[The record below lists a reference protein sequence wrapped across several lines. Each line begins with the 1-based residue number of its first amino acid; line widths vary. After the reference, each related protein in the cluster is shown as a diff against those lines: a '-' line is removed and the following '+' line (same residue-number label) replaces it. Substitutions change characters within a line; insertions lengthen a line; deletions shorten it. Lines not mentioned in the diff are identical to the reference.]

1 MSTLSEEE
9 QEQYAWGNLWPQ
21 ALPKYLRRLE
31 FIEENPNYDEKKAVE
46 ETYEPN
52 LTENVIPSFWVEMD
66 KVDQYADTST
76 AILDYFEQQQAMFVT
91 GELDVDDDAAWQAYV
106 DGIKAL
112 GLEDWLAMQGVEKIA
127 E

>member
-1 MSTLSEEE
+1 MCIRDRSEEE

-21 ALPKYLRRLE
+21 ALPKYLPEGFE

-66 KVDQYADTST
+66 KVCLLYTSVAGIGPVDQGE
-76 AILDYFEQQQAMFVT
+76 INT
-91 GELDVDDDAAWQAYV
+91 GL
-106 DGIKAL
+106 
-112 GLEDWLAMQGVEKIA
+112 
-127 E
+127 